1 MKNCKYI
8 IYHVGARDNYLLSEI
23 LTKKNKS
30 FFLVTDFWI
39 RDNSFL
45 NKLNSKFSRRF
56 SKKIKSENIIAFNFL
71 QFIYYN
77 ICLKFYKDKF
87 SLWNFMGS
95 FFQKFLLQKLRIVSN
110 ENYVFFGYTGGN
122 FKVLEKLKKNENIFF
137 IHNQFDPGLVYYDLE
152 NSPNNEYKN
161 LFLSNIQKEWELSNL
176 ILVNSEYSHKCLV
189 EKGVSYNKIKVVP
202 LAYNKPIFVFD
213 KQNNEK
219 LKIAFVGNISKI
231 KGFEIFYEVAKQVHN
246 DFEFIAVGNS
256 YLNDKFIVKA
266 KKYISFL
273 GFLSK
278 DEIETFYK
286 DIDVLIFPTLCD
298 GFGMVQL
305 EAMAN
310 GIPVIAS
317 EYCAKIVIENENG
330 YITNEPH
337 EIISKLNFLNQN
349 RILLSEMS
357 KKCFETAQKYNE
369 ENYLFY
375 LNKALNEFNLEI

>member
-1 MKNCKYI
+1 MKNRNYI

-30 FFLVTDFWI
+30 FFLITDFWI
-39 RDNSFL
+39 KENSLL
-45 NKLNSKFSRRF
+45 NKLSSKFSRRF
-56 SKKIKSENIIAFNFL
+56 SNKVNSENIITFNFL

-77 ICLKFYKDKF
+77 FCIKFYKDKF

-95 FFQKFLLQKLRIVSN
+95 FFQKFLLQKLRIDSN

-122 FKVLEKLKKNENIFF
+122 FKVLEKLKKNKNIFF

-152 NSPNNEYKN
+152 NSSNNECKN

-176 ILVNSEYSHKCLV
+176 ILVNSEYSQKCLV
-189 EKGVSYNKIKVVP
+189 EKGVNQNKVRVVP
-202 LAYNKPIFVFD
+202 LAYNKPISVFE
-213 KQNNEK
+213 KKNNKE
-219 LKIAFVGNISKI
+219 LKVAFVGNINRI
-231 KGFEIFYEVAKQVHN
+231 KGFEIFYEVAKQTHKN
-246 DFEFIAVGNS
+246 FNFIAVGNS
-256 YLNDKFIVKA
+256 YLEEEFIINA

-278 DEIETFYK
+278 NEIEAFYK

-317 EYCAKIVIENENG
+317 EFCAKIVVEYENGFIENEVDK
-330 YITNEPH
+330 
-337 EIISKLNFLNQN
+337 IISKLNVLNQN
-349 RILLSEMS
+349 RTLLSEMS
-357 KKCFETAQKYNE
+357 KKCFETAQIYNE
-369 ENYLFY
+369 ENYLIS
-375 LNKALNEFNLEI
+375 LNKALNEFNVKI